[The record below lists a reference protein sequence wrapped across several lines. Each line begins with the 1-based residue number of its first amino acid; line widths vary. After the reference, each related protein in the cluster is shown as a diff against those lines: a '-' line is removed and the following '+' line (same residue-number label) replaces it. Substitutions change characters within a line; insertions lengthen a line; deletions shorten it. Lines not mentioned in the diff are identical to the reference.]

1 MWDDLSGGGM
11 EMATDIEF
19 GFLLWESEDYEEREN
34 DLFVCV
40 VFFGWLVGYTLSCWH
55 WGELSGH

>member
-1 MWDDLSGGGM
+1 M

-40 VFFGWLVGYTLSCWH
+40 VFLVWLVGCTLSCWH

>member
-11 EMATDIEF
+11 EMGIDIEF

-40 VFFGWLVGYTLSCWH
+40 VLVVGCTLVCWY
-55 WGELSGH
+55 WGELSSH

>member
-1 MWDDLSGGGM
+1 M
-11 EMATDIEF
+11 EMAIDIEF

-40 VFFGWLVGYTLSCWH
+40 VLVVGWLHGWLVAL
-55 WGELSGH
+55 